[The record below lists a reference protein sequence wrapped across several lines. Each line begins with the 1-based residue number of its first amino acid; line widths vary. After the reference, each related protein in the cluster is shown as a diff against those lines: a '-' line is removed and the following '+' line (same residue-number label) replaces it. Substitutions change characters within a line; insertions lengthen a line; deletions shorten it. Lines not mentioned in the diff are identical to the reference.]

1 MDDVTSNECPFS
13 PDDPFQWNYMFKWTS
28 VMLFICF
35 TVSKLSNR
43 YKSQKRQKRQPL
55 LHFILI
61 CKKKVKGFSEIIKIN
76 KKINK
81 KKRSRHKNYSWI
93 IIIEYT
99 FLDSEIDKQWITV
112 EHPF

>member
-1 MDDVTSNECPFS
+1 MLRQMSVPFPLMTPFNETTCLSGLLSCFLS
-13 PDDPFQWNYMFKWTS
+13 ALQFQSWAIGAKA
-28 VMLFICF
+28 
-35 TVSKLSNR
+35 K
-43 YKSQKRQKRQPL
+43 KRQKRQPL

-99 FLDSEIDKQWITV
+99 FLD
-112 EHPF
+112 F